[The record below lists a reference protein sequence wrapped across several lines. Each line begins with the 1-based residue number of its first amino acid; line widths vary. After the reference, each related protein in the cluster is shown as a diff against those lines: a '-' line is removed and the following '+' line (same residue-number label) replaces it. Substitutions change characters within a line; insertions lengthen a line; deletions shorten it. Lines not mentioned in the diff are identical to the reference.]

1 MERKAGYFIAMKGY
15 IIFRIEDHVIR
26 NLENGLT
33 KVETD

>member
-1 MERKAGYFIAMKGY
+1 MEKKAEYFITMKGY
-15 IIFRIEDHVIR
+15 IMFRIEDHIIR